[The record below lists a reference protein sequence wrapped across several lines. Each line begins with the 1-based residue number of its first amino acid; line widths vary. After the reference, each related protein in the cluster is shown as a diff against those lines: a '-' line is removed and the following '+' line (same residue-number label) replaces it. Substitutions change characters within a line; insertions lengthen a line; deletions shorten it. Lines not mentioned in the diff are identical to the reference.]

1 MFMGD
6 FIEACKAVFM
16 LFTAHMV
23 VSAALVV
30 LTNIKDDFAGYFG
43 MGIYYG
49 TVILYGIPKHLGW
62 IIPEFD
68 RLLIGAGISCLV
80 AYLVYQKLPRE

>member
-1 MFMGD
+1 MAIGD
-6 FIEACKAVFM
+6 FIEACKGIFWF
-16 LFTAHMV
+16 FTAPLV
-23 VSAALVV
+23 VSAALLV

-49 TVILYGIPKHLGW
+49 TAILYGIPEELGW
-62 IIPEFD
+62 IIPKFD

-80 AYLVYQKLPRE
+80 AYFVYKNLSHD